1 MRGNLN
7 GGMNATGR
15 CAANHERDLAAAEV
29 LVTLHLA
36 CDIRHFF
43 KARCNESRQTNH
55 IGFLGL
61 GTCQNFGSRDHD
73 THVDDFKVIALKHN
87 RDNILTDIV
96 HIAFDGRDH
105 DLAFSA
111 DIAPSRGN

>member
-1 MRGNLN
+1 MGGNLH
-7 GGMNATGR
+7 GRVHTTGR
-15 CAANHERDLAAAEV
+15 RSTNHERNLAATEV
-29 LVTLHLA
+29 LIALHLA

-43 KARCNESRQTNH
+43 KARSNESRQTND
-55 IGFLGL
+55 IGFLSL

-105 DLAFSA
+105 DLAFST